1 MTLALLRGYPDPF
14 LKHVLGFFD
23 KEAVQVHRVACNA
36 PFGIVLAEDIVAR
49 LAVVVFH
56 LFCVLLAFLREFVR
70 RAAVAGLVGLVCAV
84 ET

>member
-1 MTLALLRGYPDPF
+1 MALALLRGYPDPF

-56 LFCVLLAFLREFVR
+56 LFRVLLAFLREFVR
-70 RAAVAGLVGLVCAV
+70 RGAVAGLVGLVCAV